1 MSWHSRFVDAGIAF
15 QEARMDGV
23 STAVIAATATVAV
36 KRKKRQHRSSAERL
50 RVVEETLVPGA
61 SVALV
66 ARAHGVN
73 ANQVF
78 AWRKLYLTG
87 KLIDKSSKAIT
98 QISPRL
104 LPVTVSDADQHL
116 GAIVADTTTASAPIP
131 CSTPTPSGSIQ
142 IQFPK
147 AQVRVEGCADA
158 SALRVVLECLLR

>member
-1 MSWHSRFVDAGIAF
+1 
-15 QEARMDGV
+15 MDGV

-78 AWRKLYLTG
+78 AWRKLYLAG
-87 KLIDKSSKAIT
+87 KLIDKSSKAVT
-98 QISPRL
+98 QVSPRL
-104 LPVTVSDADQHL
+104 LPVTVSDAGQQV
-116 GAIVADTTTASAPIP
+116 GTIAVDTAMAAAPVL
-131 CSTPTPSGSIQ
+131 CSTPIPSGSIH
-142 IQFPK
+142 IQFSK

-158 SALRVVLECLLR
+158 SALRVVMECLLR

>member
-1 MSWHSRFVDAGIAF
+1 MSWHSRFVDAGVAF

-36 KRKKRQHRSSAERL
+36 KRKKRQHRSSTERL

-98 QISPRL
+98 QVSPRL
-104 LPVTVSDADQHL
+104 LPVTICDADQHL
-116 GAIVADTTTASAPIP
+116 GAIVADTTSA
-131 CSTPTPSGSIQ
+131 STPVMCTAPPGSIH

-147 AQVRVEGCADA
+147 AQIRVEGCADA
-158 SALRVVLECLLR
+158 STLRVVMECLLR

>member
-1 MSWHSRFVDAGIAF
+1 
-15 QEARMDGV
+15 MDGV

-98 QISPRL
+98 QVSPRL
-104 LPVTVSDADQHL
+104 LPVTVSDADRHL
-116 GAIVADTTTASAPIP
+116 GAIVADTTSA
-131 CSTPTPSGSIQ
+131 STPVMCTAAPGSIH
-142 IQFPK
+142 IQFSK
-147 AQVRVEGCADA
+147 AQIRVEGCADA
-158 SALRVVLECLLR
+158 STLRVVMECLLR